1 MKFTGRKD
9 FRDIKNSAAYP
20 GKKPETVLVD
30 NDALNTRD
38 VVYNYRIV
46 AYDKNGVMV
55 DILDGV
61 LGAAGVEAATQTDRT
76 HWSADVPW
84 SNRTSQYPLHRIYR
98 GPAHSTETDMVLIDM
113 VNVNEQS
120 FHYVDSGQYQSTP
133 LKEPICIVPGR
144 DAGSVWEPGDPGAAG
159 EFFRDH
165 LCPAQ

>member
-1 MKFTGRKD
+1 VP
-9 FRDIKNSAAYP
+9 AYP

-55 DILDGV
+55 DTSSTASSVRLELKPQLKQIELN
-61 LGAAGVEAATQTDRT
+61 
-76 HWSADVPW
+76 WSADVPW

-133 LKEPICIVPGR
+133 LKETDMYCYR
-144 DAGSVWEPGDPGAAG
+144 
-159 EFFRDH
+159 
-165 LCPAQ
+165 